1 MVPGAP
7 DLLSRSW
14 GEVEVEEE
22 TATKTVGTSEGNNQK
37 GIRRS
42 QILKGMGHS
51 PKPRRLGD
59 ASEMRSG

>member
-22 TATKTVGTSEGNNQK
+22 TATKTVGTSEGNNQR
-37 GIRRS
+37 GSEGHRS
-42 QILKGMGHS
+42 
-51 PKPRRLGD
+51 
-59 ASEMRSG
+59 